1 MTREGVPPG
10 NHLPASSRGELRD
23 RPMTPRVLI
32 VYASKKGSTREVAQ
46 AIADRLEV
54 DGLRTVVQP
63 ASDPVDLG
71 AFDAVVV
78 GGALYMGRW
87 HRDAR
92 RFLHRHRRVLG
103 TMPVA
108 VYAMGP
114 TTMADHAV
122 KLTRATRA
130 RARVGARGLAGR
142 GRRLRRRRRPR
153 ATALPVQPDAAER
166 RPRLGRDLGVGRRAR
181 GARPAPRHL
190 RLGGRRAGA
199 SARVPG
205 SPAESGVHPNR
216 VKRLHPHPRND
227 RAPFTHRFFSGGH
240 PAACPIRLE
249 EERRG
254 H

>member
-1 MTREGVPPG
+1 MPATTGGSARMAARRAAHSVRPMLKDSPLMTREDVPPG
-10 NHLPASSRGELRD
+10 NHLPASSRDELRD

-63 ASDPVDLG
+63 ASDRVDLG
-71 AFDAVVV
+71 AFDAVVI

-122 KLTRATRA
+122 ASSL
-130 RARVGARGLAGR
+130 GQLERGLASAREVSPVAVGVF
-142 GRRLRRRRRPR
+142 GGVVDPARLRFPFNRMP
-153 ATALPVQPDAAER
+153 PSDA
-166 RPRLGRDLGVGRRAR
+166 RDWDAISAWADELAAHV
-181 GARPAPRHL
+181 L
-190 RLGGRRAGA
+190 RLDI
-199 SARVPG
+199 SV
-205 SPAESGVHPNR
+205 
-216 VKRLHPHPRND
+216 
-227 RAPFTHRFFSGGH
+227 
-240 PAACPIRLE
+240 
-249 EERRG
+249 
-254 H
+254 

>member
-1 MTREGVPPG
+1 
-10 NHLPASSRGELRD
+10 
-23 RPMTPRVLI
+23 MTPRVLI

-122 KLTRATRA
+122 ASSL
-130 RARVGARGLAGR
+130 GQLERGLASAREVSPVAVGVF
-142 GRRLRRRRRPR
+142 GGVVDPARLHFPFNRMP
-153 ATALPVQPDAAER
+153 PSDA
-166 RPRLGRDLGVGRRAR
+166 RDWDAISAWADELAAHV
-181 GARPAPRHL
+181 L
-190 RLGGRRAGA
+190 RLDI
-199 SARVPG
+199 SV
-205 SPAESGVHPNR
+205 
-216 VKRLHPHPRND
+216 
-227 RAPFTHRFFSGGH
+227 
-240 PAACPIRLE
+240 
-249 EERRG
+249 
-254 H
+254 